1 MQEFPT
7 QEGNDVPMPFAEI
20 VGHDHQ
26 IAILQQAIAAGRI
39 PNAYLFVGPP
49 NIGKTLVAREFASAI
64 NCERLPETLTPE
76 RADACGECHSCLRIA
91 QDNHPDLQ
99 ILRPAV
105 RVEVKPAADEG
116 GKRGEPKVRTVS
128 REVYVELPDALIYT
142 EQVER
147 LIQHLSAKPALAR
160 RKIVIICS
168 AERMH
173 VDGANK
179 LLKTLEE
186 PPPRTTFVLT
196 TANPSRL
203 LDTIIS
209 RCQTIKFNPLSPQAL
224 AETLRERFPQAD
236 QSHLDA
242 AVAMAGGRFGRAK
255 WLLEAPDVLALRNE
269 LLDLIA
275 ATSEA
280 PLVECLR
287 MGERLAAMPQRWWET
302 AEAAEA
308 ESGQGS
314 EDERRMRAEA
324 LETLGKNSP
333 DRISRIQMNELLDVL
348 QTWFRD
354 LTLLRADASSALLL
368 NADRADELRRLAGLY
383 SPEGLVWASEIIE
396 DVRSDLMRH
405 NANFGLACQVL
416 MVKLIAAARRR

>member
-1 MQEFPT
+1 
-7 QEGNDVPMPFAEI
+7 MPFSDI
-20 VGHDHQ
+20 VGHEQQ
-26 IAILQQAIAAGRI
+26 IDVLRQAIASARI
-39 PNAYLFVGPP
+39 PNAYLLVGPP
-49 NIGKTLVAREFASAI
+49 NVGKTLVAQEFARAV
-64 NCERLPETLTPE
+64 NCERLAEAPQVDQV
-76 RADACGECHSCLRIA
+76 DACGECHNCVRIA

-105 RVEVKPAADEG
+105 RVEVKPPKDEG
-116 GKRGEPKVRTVS
+116 GGRGEPKARTVA

-147 LIQHLSAKPALAR
+147 LIQQLSAKPALAR

-173 VDGANK
+173 TDGANK

-186 PPPRTTFVLT
+186 PPPNTSFVLT

-209 RCQTIKFNPLSPQAL
+209 RCQTIKFNPLSQQEL
-224 AETLRERFPQAD
+224 AATLRERFPQID
-236 QSHLDA
+236 EGHREA
-242 AVAMAGGRFGRAK
+242 AVAMAGGRYGRAE
-255 WLLEAPDVLALRNE
+255 WLVGAPDVLSLRNE
-269 LLDLIA
+269 LLDLVV
-275 ATSEA
+275 ATAEA

-287 MGERLAAMPQRWWET
+287 LGERLAAMPGRWWET

-308 ESGQGS
+308 QAGQGS
-314 EDERRMRAEA
+314 EDERQMRAEA

-333 DRISRIQMNELLDVL
+333 DRISRIQINELLDVL

-354 LTLLRADASSALLL
+354 LTLLRADAESQLVL
-368 NADRADELRRLAGLY
+368 NADRTEQLRELAGGY

-396 DVRSDLMRH
+396 DVRSDLRSH